1 MDAPTVKME
10 FLADPRA
17 VKGVKRAAD
26 RSIQKSALGG
36 TRTLGLILR
45 RDALYPLSYK
55 RPPYYL

>member
-1 MDAPTVKME
+1 MKME
-10 FLADPRA
+10 FLADPSA
-17 VKGVKRAAD
+17 VRGVKRVAD
-26 RSIQKSALGG
+26 RSIRKSALGG